1 MLSSPWV
8 ILIIAGLLEVCWS
21 IGLKY
26 TKGFTVL
33 IPSAIT
39 ITAMIVS
46 MYLLSRAMHHL
57 PLGTAYAVWV
67 GIGIVGAAIA
77 GIILFNEPATFA
89 RISFIILL
97 LVSIIGLKFT
107 A

>member
-8 ILIIAGLLEVCWS
+8 ILTIAGLLEVCWS

-33 IPSAIT
+33 IPSIVT
-39 ITAMIVS
+39 ITAMVIS
-46 MYLLSRAMHHL
+46 MYLLSRAMYYL

-77 GIILFNEPATFA
+77 GIILFNEPASLM
-89 RISFIILL
+89 RISFIIMLL
-97 LVSIIGLKFT
+97 ISIIGLKLT